1 MCSQGEDEE
10 VRCQDTCDS
19 IVPGTQSVFVKTWGC
34 AHNSSDGEYMAG
46 QLAAYGYQIVG
57 ESKEIRTNFLFFSF
71 PFFLSID

>member
-1 MCSQGEDEE
+1 M
-10 VRCQDTCDS
+10 RCQDTCDS

-57 ESKEIRTNFLFFSF
+57 ELKEAWECFFPYLF
-71 PFFLSID
+71 SIFHID